1 MLKIVS
7 PNKIYFGLKDYQQ
20 FKIIEKLIEKEFSQ
34 IEIYGIE
41 TVRDENGLALSS
53 RNKLINQPNKEIYKN
68 FINSINEFVL
78 SLNPDTKIKDANELV
93 EKFLQENSYEI
104 KKFEYHEFRSLE
116 ALSLEGQIKNSRLFL
131 AFYIHATRLIDN
143 IKI

>member
-1 MLKIVS
+1 M
-7 PNKIYFGLKDYQQ
+7 
-20 FKIIEKLIEKEFSQ
+20 
-34 IEIYGIE
+34 
-41 TVRDENGLALSS
+41 
-53 RNKLINQPNKEIYKN
+53 
-68 FINSINEFVL
+68 
-78 SLNPDTKIKDANELV
+78 NPDTKIKDANELV